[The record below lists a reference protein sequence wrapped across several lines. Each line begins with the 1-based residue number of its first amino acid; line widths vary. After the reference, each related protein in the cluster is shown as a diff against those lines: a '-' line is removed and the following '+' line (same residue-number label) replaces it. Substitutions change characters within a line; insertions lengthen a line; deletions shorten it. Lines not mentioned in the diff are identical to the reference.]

1 VNSEMTGAKLVAL
14 SDGQVRN
21 ILVAGGGDLVHV
33 IALDGEGRPLSQV
46 QLKIDEVAEL
56 IRALQ
61 EVRDA

>member
-1 VNSEMTGAKLVAL
+1 MNSEMTGAKLVAL